1 MDICQVFKKLW
12 YTFFMGRDK
21 LKRKLQFKPMCTSF
35 GSLSCQSEDT
45 IYLLHEEMEALYLM
59 DNQGLYQADA
69 AVQMEISRTTFARI
83 IKNAREKVS
92 MMLITGANLMIE
104 DDKDEYVVM
113 LASMKKDVLK
123 LGKPDAPFLML
134 YRIHENE
141 IIEKQVLENP
151 VFVENKRP
159 GQVLPALC
167 NEYQINFFVATSIGI
182 GFKSA
187 LLSKG
192 VYTVSKRSFH
202 ESDILNWDILSH

>member
-1 MDICQVFKKLW
+1 
-12 YTFFMGRDK
+12 MGRDK

-59 DNQGLYQADA
+59 DNQGLYQAEA
-69 AVQMEISRTTFARI
+69 AAQMEVSRTTFARI
-83 IKNAREKVS
+83 IKSAREKVS
-92 MMLITGANLMIE
+92 MMLITGANLTIE
-104 DDKDEYVVM
+104 DEKDEYMVM
-113 LASMKKDVLK
+113 LTSMKEDVLA
-123 LGKPDAPFLML
+123 LGKPDAPFLMV
-134 YRIHENE
+134 YRIHQNE
-141 IIEKQVLENP
+141 IIDRQVLENP

-167 NEYQINFFVATSIGI
+167 NEYQINFFVATSIGT

-192 VYTVSKRSFH
+192 VYTVSKRNVH
-202 ESDILNWDILSH
+202 ESDILKWDILNHF

>member
-1 MDICQVFKKLW
+1 
-12 YTFFMGRDK
+12 MGRDK

-35 GSLSCQSEDT
+35 GSLGCQSEDT

-59 DNQGLYQADA
+59 DNQGLYQVDA

-104 DDKDEYVVM
+104 DDKDEYMVM
-113 LASMKKDVLK
+113 LASIKKDVLE
-123 LGKPDAPFLML
+123 LGKPDAPFLMV

>member
-1 MDICQVFKKLW
+1 
-12 YTFFMGRDK
+12 MGRDK

-59 DNQGLYQADA
+59 DNQGLYQAEA
-69 AVQMEISRTTFARI
+69 AAQMEVSRTTFARI
-83 IKNAREKVS
+83 IKSAREKVS
-92 MMLITGANLMIE
+92 MMLITGANLTIE
-104 DDKDEYVVM
+104 DEKDEYMVM
-113 LASMKKDVLK
+113 LTSMKEDVLA
-123 LGKPDAPFLML
+123 LGKPDAPFLMV
-134 YRIHENE
+134 YRIHQNE
-141 IIEKQVLENP
+141 IIDRQVLENP

-167 NEYQINFFVATSIGI
+167 NEYQINFFVATSIGT

-192 VYTVSKRSFH
+192 VYTVSKRNVH
-202 ESDILNWDILSH
+202 ESDILKWDILNH